1 MPIYFFGFLFA
12 IKKFNIMTPGRD
24 GTQAK
29 MFTKVDYQKLKKE
42 EVKHTT
48 VDEKEHKYRVLAAEV
63 ILAYGGAENI
73 KNVDACIT
81 KLRIQVADQSK
92 VNADKLRQ
100 LGAAGIIKPSAH
112 SVYAVFGTTADILKN
127 KINEILFPQSL
138 QK

>member
-1 MPIYFFGFLFA
+1 
-12 IKKFNIMTPGRD
+12 MTPGRD

-29 MFTKVDYQKLKKE
+29 MFTKVDYQKLKTE

-48 VDEKEHKYRVLAAEV
+48 VDEKEHKYRVLAGEV

-100 LGAAGIIKPSAH
+100 LGAAGVIKPSPH

-127 KINEILFPQSL
+127 KINEILFPQAL
-138 QK
+138 EK